1 MSNHSGERAAQRL
14 RLIMIVVILTAL
26 ALGSFWGLQ
35 IMRRGAEDALTARP
49 RSKPDYYV
57 EKFRY
62 VKMAGNGLPRYDI
75 TGEKMVHFPVTD
87 SFEVSLPVITSLTRE
102 KPPMTLRSRRA
113 MIEDDNSRIHMYE
126 DVHADR
132 AAAGSAEDMHLTT
145 EYLLLLPDDGIAKT
159 DRQVEISMGQSVMT
173 GTGMVI
179 NDATQEFQ
187 LLHDVRSIYPPHAH
201 RR

>member
-14 RLIMIVVILTAL
+14 RLIMIVIVLTAL
-26 ALGSFWGLQ
+26 ASGSFWGLQ
-35 IMRRGAEDALTARP
+35 IMRRDAEDALAARP
-49 RSKPDYYV
+49 RGKPDYYV

-75 TGEKMVHFPVTD
+75 TGEKIVHFPLTD

-102 KPPMTLRSRRA
+102 KPLMTLRSRRA
-113 MIEDDNSRIHMYE
+113 MIEDDNSRIHMYG

-145 EYLLLLPDDGIAKT
+145 EYLLLLPDDGIART
-159 DRQVEISMGQSVMT
+159 DRPVEISMGRSVMS

-187 LLHDVRSIYPPHAH
+187 LLHDVRGIHPPRAH